1 MNIQFFCLKDSIF
14 HPKTMK
20 KTLKFFVYFITIIIV
35 IGAISI
41 EKIDRIPFEKTE
53 HYNEWQKRLADY
65 EFSESQ
71 GEMSVGWSKVNITP
85 TVPGP
90 MAGYGSRKGKAFE
103 VVHDSVFVRVL
114 AVKNGGKVVYF
125 LSADMLIIPPNVTEK
140 LQGFLKS
147 ENINLKDVHLSA
159 THTHNSFGGWG
170 NSLTGRLFAGSY
182 DPKIE
187 ENVAKKFQKAIL
199 DSKENL
205 KPSKLYYSESI
216 DKEDIRNR
224 LGIDDGWVD
233 SEIRSI
239 VFNRNDG
246 SKANLITYGAHST
259 VLNSKTMAISRDYPG
274 VVMDSLEKENKTFG
288 IFLAGAV
295 GSMGPIEKGKD
306 DFDEVNNQG
315 KGVLKHLTFLEN
327 REIGKTLISDYLEV
341 PMNKPSARI
350 SKNYALRSWA
360 FKYLFGDY
368 PTFIKI
374 TKLGNTLI
382 LGMPCDFSGELMVEL
397 DAYAKSKGI
406 DLIITSFNGSYVGYI
421 TSDRLYDRDLYE
433 TTTMSWYG
441 YQNGAYFSKI
451 VEGIIDKVS
460 K

>member
-1 MNIQFFCLKDSIF
+1 M
-14 HPKTMK
+14 TMK
-20 KTLKFFVYFITIIIV
+20 KTLKFFAYFLIFIIV
-35 IGAISI
+35 ISAVSI

-53 HYNEWQKRLADY
+53 HYKQWQDRLAAY
-65 EFSESQ
+65 EFSDNQ
-71 GEMSVGWSKVNITP
+71 GEMAVGWSKVNITP
-85 TVPGP
+85 AALGP
-90 MAGYGSRKGKAFE
+90 MAGYGSRKGMAFE
-103 VVHDSVFVRVL
+103 KVHDSVFVRVL
-114 AVKNGGKVVYF
+114 AVKNEDKTVYF
-125 LSADMLIIPPNVTEK
+125 LAADMLIIPPNVTEK
-140 LQGFLKS
+140 LQELLKS
-147 ENINLKDVHLSA
+147 NNINLSDVHLSA
-159 THTHNSFGGWG
+159 THTHNSLGGWG

-187 ENVAKKFQKAIL
+187 QNLAKNFQKAIQ
-199 DSKENL
+199 DSKQNL
-205 KPSKLYYSESI
+205 KPAKLYYSESV

-224 LGIDDGWVD
+224 LGVADGWVD

-239 VFNRNDG
+239 IFKRNDG

-274 VVMDSLEKENKTFG
+274 VIMDSLEKDNKTFG
-288 IFLAGAV
+288 IFMAGAV
-295 GSMGPIEKGKD
+295 GSMGPMERGKD
-306 DFDEVNNQG
+306 DFDEVNNQAR
-315 KGVLKHLTFLEN
+315 GVLKHLKFSEN
-327 REIGKTLISDYLEV
+327 REIERTLLSEYLEV

-350 SKNYALRSWA
+350 TQNYALRSWV

-374 TKLGNTLI
+374 TKLGSTLV
-382 LGMPCDFSGELMVEL
+382 LGMPCDFSGELMIEL
-397 DAYAKSKGI
+397 DAYAKSKGL

-451 VEGIIDKVS
+451 VKDIINKVN

>member
-1 MNIQFFCLKDSIF
+1 
-14 HPKTMK
+14 MK
-20 KTLKFFVYFITIIIV
+20 KILKFFAYLLLFVFIV
-35 IGAISI
+35 FVISI
-41 EKIDRIPFEKTE
+41 ERIDRVPFEKTE
-53 HYNEWQKRLADY
+53 HFKKWQKQFA
-65 EFSESQ
+65 EQKFSMSE
-71 GEMSVGWSKVNITP
+71 GDVSVGWSKINITP
-85 TVPGP
+85 SVHGP

-103 VVHDSVFVRVL
+103 VIHDSVFVRVL
-114 AVKNGGKVVYF
+114 AVENGNRIAYF

-140 LQGFLKS
+140 LQSLLKS
-147 ENINLKDVHLSA
+147 KSISLKDVHLSA
-159 THTHNSFGGWG
+159 THTHNSLGGWG

-187 ENVAKKFQKAIL
+187 QNLAGKFLKAIL
-199 DSKENL
+199 NSKSNL
-205 KPSKLYYSESI
+205 KPAKLYYSESV

-239 VFNRNDG
+239 IFKRNDG

-274 VVMDSLEKENKTFG
+274 VVMDSLEKGNKTFG
-288 IFLAGAV
+288 IFMAGAV

-306 DFDEVNNQG
+306 DFDEVNNQA
-315 KGVLKHLTFLEN
+315 KGVLKHLSFSEN
-327 REIGKTLISDYLEV
+327 REIVGALISEYLEV
-341 PMNKPSARI
+341 PMNKPSARLTQ
-350 SKNYALRSWA
+350 NYALRPWA

-368 PTFIKI
+368 PTFVKI

-382 LGMPCDFSGELMVEL
+382 LGMPCDFSGELMIEL

-441 YQNGAYFSKI
+441 YQNGAYFSRI
-451 VEGIIDKVS
+451 VKDIVDKVS

>member
-1 MNIQFFCLKDSIF
+1 
-14 HPKTMK
+14 MK
-20 KTLKFFVYFITIIIV
+20 KTLKFFIYFLLFVIV
-35 IGAISI
+35 ICAISI
-41 EKIDRIPFEKTE
+41 EKIVRIPFEKTE
-53 HYNEWQKRLADY
+53 HYKEWQKRLDAY

-71 GEMSVGWSKVNITP
+71 GEMSAGWSKVNITP
-85 TVPGP
+85 LVPGP

-114 AVKNGGKVVYF
+114 AVKNGNGIVYF

-140 LQGFLKS
+140 LQVLLKS
-147 ENINLKDVHLSA
+147 KDINIKNVHLSA

-182 DPKIE
+182 DPKVE
-187 ENVAKKFQKAIL
+187 ENLAEKFQKAIVN
-199 DSKENL
+199 SKSDL
-205 KPSKLYYSESI
+205 KPTKLYYSESV

-224 LGIDDGWVD
+224 LDIDDGWVD

-239 VFNRNDG
+239 IFKRNDG
-246 SKANLITYGAHST
+246 STANLITYGAHST
-259 VLNSKTMAISRDYPG
+259 VLDSKTMAISRDYPG
-274 VVMDSLEKENKTFG
+274 VLMDSLEKENKTFG
-288 IFLAGAV
+288 IFMAGAV
-295 GSMGPIEKGKD
+295 GSMGPMPRGKD
-306 DFDEVNNQG
+306 DFDEVNNQA
-315 KGVLKHLTFLEN
+315 KGVLKHLSLSDN
-327 REIGKTLISDYLEV
+327 REIGNTLLSEYLEV

-350 SKNYALRSWA
+350 SKNYALKSWA

-382 LGMPCDFSGELMVEL
+382 LGMPCDFSGELMIEL
-397 DAYAKSKGI
+397 DAYAKSNGI

-441 YQNGAYFSKI
+441 YQNGAYFSKLVKEI
-451 VEGIIDKVS
+451 VNKVS